1 MRTTL
6 SIDDD
11 LASLLDQEVK
21 RSGASF
27 KETVNHLIRMGL
39 MAAKQPVSRTPFVVV
54 PDDLGVPLGIRYSK
68 VAEMLDELEGPE
80 HR

>member
-11 LASLLDQEVK
+11 LATLLDQEVK
-21 RSGASF
+21 RSGTSF
-27 KETVNHLIRMGL
+27 KQTVNHLIRMGL
-39 MAAKQPVSRTPFVVV
+39 MATRQPVSRTPFVVA
-54 PDDLGVPLGIRYSK
+54 PDDLGVPLGIRHNK
-68 VAEMLDELEGPE
+68 VEELLDEVEGPQ